1 MLSINKQIHKYSWR
15 ETPQTK
21 TNKQLDNLLNK
32 KFELKT
38 NSLENHIHTFYLQVD
53 MVQFNWIKYLQ
64 KKAVQEWT
72 ELVQFTM
79 LSMPCLLS
87 RVQEIQILKKKETNK
102 QHQRRMAPI
111 AGIQGAA
118 TSSQRGAGAS
128 GRKRRHV

>member
-1 MLSINKQIHKYSWR
+1 
-15 ETPQTK
+15 
-21 TNKQLDNLLNK
+21 
-32 KFELKT
+32 
-38 NSLENHIHTFYLQVD
+38 

-128 GRKRRHV
+128 GRK

>member
-21 TNKQLDNLLNK
+21 TNKQLDNLQNK

-128 GRKRRHV
+128 GRK